1 MSFEEKLAFGK
12 AGESVVARYLR
23 SRGNTVLPA
32 PASLPDPEPP
42 DTVTILPSHDPNAHR
57 GAIRFFQRIATMRAL
72 HRTEQ
77 N

>member
-32 PASLPDPEPP
+32 SASLPDPEPP
-42 DTVTILPSHDPNAHR
+42 DTRSPSQAAAATIRCTPGGPLGSSSA
-57 GAIRFFQRIATMRAL
+57 
-72 HRTEQ
+72 
-77 N
+77 